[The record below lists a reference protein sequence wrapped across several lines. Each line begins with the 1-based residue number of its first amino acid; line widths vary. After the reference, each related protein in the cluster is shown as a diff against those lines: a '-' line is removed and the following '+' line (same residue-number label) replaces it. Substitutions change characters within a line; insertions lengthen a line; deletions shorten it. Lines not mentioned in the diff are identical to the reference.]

1 MHYRQW
7 LVSGRAKGHVSYYD
21 YSKKTRPLSLVFG
34 NPGGDGEGK
43 AGGHWQSGNFKVW
56 IKNQQDFSYGRSELG
71 RITRHETGHV
81 VSDAIERNISTLEH
95 NIATGAD
102 RANTR
107 SKAGP
112 DFDFFAS
119 DGYRTLPPLED
130 KKLRYYWMR
139 EQVLSTYRKE
149 ATLPSHISEM
159 MFKAM
164 EQNARP
170 KRRGSSSS
178 GISTSRATITAYSH
192 R

>member
-7 LVSGRAKGHVSYYD
+7 LVFGRAKGHASFYD

-56 IKNQQDFSYGRSELG
+56 VKNQQDFSYGRSELG
-71 RITRHETGHV
+71 RIIRHETGHV
-81 VSDAIERNISTLEH
+81 VSDSIERSVSTLDH
-95 NIATGAD
+95 NITYGAD
-102 RANTR
+102 KANMR
-107 SKAGP
+107 SKAGAE
-112 DFDFFAS
+112 FDFFGS
-119 DGYRTLPPLED
+119 DGHRILPPLED
-130 KKLRYYWMR
+130 KKLRYYWLR

-178 GISTSRATITAYSH
+178 GVSTPRATITVYSH

>member
-7 LVSGRAKGHVSYYD
+7 LVFGRAKGHVSSYD

-56 IKNQQDFSYGRSELG
+56 VKNQQDFSYGRSELG
-71 RITRHETGHV
+71 RIIRHETGHV
-81 VSDAIERNISTLEH
+81 VSDSIEQSVRMLEH
-95 NIATGAD
+95 NISTGAD
-102 RANTR
+102 KLNKR
-107 SKAGP
+107 SKAGA
-112 DFDFFAS
+112 DFDFFGS
-119 DGYRTLPPLED
+119 DGYRILPPLED
-130 KKLRYYWMR
+130 NKLRYYWMR

-149 ATLPSHISEM
+149 ATSPSHISEM

-178 GISTSRATITAYSH
+178 VVSTPRATITAYSH